1 MPLLQLLISSMFIFF
16 VLYAPQPLLTIFA
29 HNFNVSTAASGALMS
44 LTMLPLAVA
53 PIFYGLMFARKNP
66 LSILKVAM
74 LILSITSLLFALVPS
89 FELLLT
95 LRFIQ
100 GLTLPAALTAMTG
113 FIGQQY
119 SAAQLQQNMTRYIG
133 SSILGGYLGRVL
145 AANFASW
152 FSWQSFYYVLA
163 VSLIILA
170 LLIKPK
176 RCEPPKREPASPR
189 AYLKPLRHPLIA
201 RLFGCV
207 FCMFFC
213 FAALMNYL
221 PFILQDVFNITDS
234 KTIGWVYTGYLIGA
248 ILSMA
253 TPYIS
258 RHFNNSWLFLSAL
271 FALYCLTLVAMQ
283 LPVLSLFL
291 IAFTLFCACMF
302 MIHSSASP
310 LANKLSDAPPTVTNG
325 AYVSFY
331 YSGGAL
337 GSFIPGLIL
346 QNFGYHAF
354 LITLLLICGVGLML
368 SITTYKQ
375 GISIT

>member
-1 MPLLQLLISSMFIFF
+1 MPLLQLLVSSVFIFF
-16 VLYAPQPLLTIFA
+16 VLYAPQPLLTIFS
-29 HNFNVSTAASGALMS
+29 HNYNVSAATSGALMS
-44 LTMLPLAVA
+44 ITMLPLAVA
-53 PIFYGLMFARKNP
+53 PIFYGLLFARKNP
-66 LSILKVAM
+66 LTLLKVAM
-74 LILSITSLLFALVPS
+74 LILSVTSLLFALAPT
-89 FELLLT
+89 FELLLV

-152 FSWQSFYYVLA
+152 FTWQSFYFVLA
-163 VSLIILA
+163 LALLILA

-176 RCEPPKREPASPR
+176 KCQPPVRQAESPK
-189 AYLKPLRHPLIA
+189 AYLKPLREPLIV
-201 RLFGCV
+201 RLFLGV

-221 PFILQDVFNITDS
+221 PFILQDVFGITDS

-248 ILSMA
+248 IISMT
-253 TPYIS
+253 TPYLT
-258 RHFNNSWLFLSAL
+258 RYFNNSWLWLSTLFLVYCTAL
-271 FALYCLTLVAMQ
+271 VVMQ
-283 LPVLSLFL
+283 LPVLSVFL

-337 GSFIPGLIL
+337 GSFLPGLIL
-346 QNFGYHAF
+346 QRFGYHAF
-354 LITLLLICGVGLML
+354 LLGLLLVCITGLIL
-368 SITTYKQ
+368 SYSAYKQ
-375 GISIT
+375 EASRC